1 MSGAGEPT
9 ADELWDTV
17 CKEINGIQLLWVAL
31 EGMYFNVVSHP
42 GIEALERDTPTLY
55 RLMQTAMMES
65 LLMRIARLMDPVSS
79 GRGKDAKPNLSLAR
93 LVVVKANL
101 ASGLDPV
108 KKRWDESMLGAVR
121 RKYLSHNDLHRA
133 QSEAHTLTI
142 PLSLAEVS
150 AVGVMVAALREFR
163 AAANPVIRQA
173 AYVEFGLDLQMSRE
187 CEILNRTLQA
197 GHEFFN
203 NLSEQG
209 CLRNAPNG
217 NPADVELNPVSRQP

>member
-1 MSGAGEPT
+1 MYFKAASHS
-9 ADELWDTV
+9 
-17 CKEINGIQLLWVAL
+17 GIQAL
-31 EGMYFNVVSHP
+31 ED
-42 GIEALERDTPTLY
+42 DTPGLY

-65 LLMRIARLMDPVSS
+65 LLMRIARLMDPACS
-79 GRGKDAKPNLSLAR
+79 GKGKDAKPNLSLAR
-93 LVVVKANL
+93 LVVVNANL

-121 RKYLSHNDLHRA
+121 CKYLSHNDLLRA

-142 PLSLAEVS
+142 PLSPAEVS
-150 AVGVMVAALREFR
+150 AVGAMVAALREFR
-163 AAANPVIRQA
+163 ATANPEIRQA
-173 AYVEFGLDLQMSRE
+173 AYVDIGLDMQMSRE

-197 GHEFFN
+197 RHEIFN
-203 NLSEQG
+203 NLSEQV